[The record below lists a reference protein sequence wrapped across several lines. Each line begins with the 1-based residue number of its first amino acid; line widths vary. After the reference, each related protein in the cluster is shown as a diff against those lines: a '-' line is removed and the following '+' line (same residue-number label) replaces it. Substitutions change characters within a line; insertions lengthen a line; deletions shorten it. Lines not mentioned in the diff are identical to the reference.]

1 MKSKPQDKK
10 PKFSLAY
17 KDDLLFDLVKKTD
30 KKILAIWAI
39 DCVERIIPYFEKK
52 YPIDN
57 RPRKA
62 LQTLQTWVSTG
73 IFKMTVIRKAALD
86 SHAAAREVGEDTS
99 ARSAARA
106 AGQAVATAHVKTH
119 SLAAANYSLQV
130 IYRATNSSDVTL
142 ILSKERNWQ
151 YQHLLDLIKT

>member
-1 MKSKPQDKK
+1 MKSDSQYKK
-10 PKFSLAY
+10 SKFSLAY

-30 KKILAIWAI
+30 KKILALWAI
-39 DCVERIIPYFEKK
+39 DCVERILPYFEEK

-62 LQTLQTWVSTG
+62 LQALQTWISTG
-73 IFKMTVIRKAALD
+73 IFKMAVIRKAALD
-86 SHAAAREVGEDTS
+86 SHAAAREIGEDTP

-119 SLAAANYSLQV
+119 SLAAANYALQS
-130 IYRATNSSDVTL
+130 IYRATNSPDVMF
-142 ILSKERNWQ
+142 ILSNERKWQ
-151 YQHLLDLIKT
+151 YQHLLDLIEA